1 MPMKKV
7 IYTFAIYED
16 NPSFLS
22 FTLPTIIAYAK
33 SLGADFKLISN
44 TGQINMRY
52 PRSKM
57 IAEKGE
63 KIPHFYK
70 LYALEEFLYS
80 QYDKMMLIDDDILVR
95 NASLDLFKLH
105 KDGHFLASQHIDERG
120 INYLAMIEK
129 ENTDKL
135 QIKEIIKNS
144 NNSNGDFLS
153 KQLRN
158 IINSGLYVIDKN
170 AVNTLMTKFKG
181 IIEDYSQFA
190 WYDQGY
196 LMEKLAEARIPFQ
209 EIPGRVHANPCRE
222 ILDIERNSI
231 KDRNTDFY
239 HFNGLKVQEK
249 NVLVEKFFYELNNFF
264 CTPVVVTGQI
274 AEKTKED
281 S

>member
-1 MPMKKV
+1 MKKV

-95 NASLDLFKLH
+95 NSGLDLFRMH
-105 KDGHFLASQHIDERG
+105 KDGSFLASQHVDDKG
-120 INYLAMIEK
+120 INYLGMIER
-129 ENTDKL
+129 DK
-135 QIKEIIKNS
+135 IKKLFIQEIIKDQTS
-144 NNSNGDFLS
+144 DSAAFLS
-153 KQLRN
+153 SQLRN
-158 IINSGLYVIDKN
+158 IINSGLYVVDRQM
-170 AVNTLMTKFKG
+170 VNRLMTRFKG
-181 IIEDYSQFA
+181 EIEDHSQFG
-190 WYDQGY
+190 WHDQGY
-196 LMEKLAEARIPFQ
+196 LMDKLAEIQTPFQ

-222 ILDIERNSI
+222 ISTTEKNTVH
-231 KDRNTDFY
+231 DRNTDFY
-239 HFNGLKVQEK
+239 HFNGLKLEEK
-249 NVLVEKFFYELNNFF
+249 NALIGKFFSDFNELF
-264 CTPVVVTGQI
+264 CVPVVVCGKM
-274 AEKTKED
+274 EKQND
-281 S
+281 A